1 MARTTAPRSRSALVL
16 LGALVIPLAGCGG
29 GGGGG
34 GAAGGGADDGALT
47 VLHYYDEGAGGLT
60 DLLPVWEERYESA
73 NPEVD
78 VQFEYVAYDQMQSKV
93 ISAAAAGEGWD
104 VILPAGVWLPEMV
117 KAGAVAPI
125 DEQWSAFADAELF
138 PDNTQSA
145 GIVDGERYAVQPF
158 TNVEGIFYNKTILD
172 EIGVAVPTNL
182 DELDAAMAA
191 AKAAGYN
198 AFSTA
203 APPGAGGEFNLV
215 PWLVSNG
222 WTYEEADAPGALEIL
237 TRLQGWRDQGY
248 FSANDASGFN
258 AEKNFAT
265 GEYAFVQGGNWNLSS
280 FATDLDFEWG
290 AAVIDGIDAALL
302 GGEIMAVGA
311 LSDDPQAAFDFIAE
325 TYLSAEGGLEVAGA
339 GSIPLRSDLADAP
352 EVTSDPNLV
361 AFATIAS
368 QSIGNPTTENT
379 GKVSDVVGGA
389 FNEFVAGT
397 LDAQGV
403 ADALAQDV
411 PPLLAD

>member
-1 MARTTAPRSRSALVL
+1 MARTTATRSRSVLVL
-16 LGALVIPLAGCGG
+16 LGALVVPLAGCGG
-29 GGGGG
+29 GGD
-34 GAAGGGADDGALT
+34 AGGSDDGVLT

-73 NPEVD
+73 NDGVD

-125 DEQWSAFADAELF
+125 DEQWSAFADAGQF

-145 GIVDGERYAVQPF
+145 GLVGGKRYAVQPF

-172 EIGVAVPTNL
+172 ELGLAVPTTL
-182 DELDAAMAA
+182 DEMDAAMAA

-222 WTYEEADAPGALEIL
+222 WSYEEPDDPGALEIL
-237 TRLQGWRDQGY
+237 TRLQSWRDQGY
-248 FSANDASGFN
+248 FSANDASGNN

-265 GEYAFVQGGNWNLSS
+265 GEYAFVQGGNWNLST

-290 AAVIDGIDAALL
+290 AAVIDGIDASLL

-311 LSDDPQAAFDFIAE
+311 LTDDPDAAFDFIAE
-325 TYLSAEGGLEVAGA
+325 TFLSAEGGLEVAGA

-389 FNEFVAGT
+389 YNEFVSGT

-403 ADALAQDV
+403 ADALAKDV
-411 PPLLAD
+411 PPLLEG